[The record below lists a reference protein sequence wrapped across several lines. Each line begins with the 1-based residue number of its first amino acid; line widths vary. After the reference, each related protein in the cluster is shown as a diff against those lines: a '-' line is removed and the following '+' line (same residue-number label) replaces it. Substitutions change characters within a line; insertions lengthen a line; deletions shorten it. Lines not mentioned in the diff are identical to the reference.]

1 MQVYEVN
8 VLLSKPF
15 TVAILH
21 LFFLLFSNQPSA
33 RAVYCIQM
41 IVIVLSWST
50 NNSRAGFIS
59 KGHAKSM
66 AVSDSFIPKLVSTVH
81 VEGLKWLTSDLRELK
96 WKQI

>member
-1 MQVYEVN
+1 MKLMCYDQS
-8 VLLSKPF
+8 LLLWPLYTS
-15 TVAILH
+15 
-21 LFFLLFSNQPSA
+21 FFLLFSSQPSA

-66 AVSDSFIPKLVSTVH
+66 AMSESFIPKLVSVQFM
-81 VEGLKWLTSDLRELK
+81 
-96 WKQI
+96 WKG